1 MTPLEGKLQILL
13 NAVREA
19 DPGFAEELE
28 ARKASQ
34 GQDDR
39 SDSDRT

>member
-19 DPGFAEELE
+19 DPAFAEALE
-28 ARKASQ
+28 RRKTEEQAAERAKEQ
-34 GQDDR
+34 GD
-39 SDSDRT
+39 